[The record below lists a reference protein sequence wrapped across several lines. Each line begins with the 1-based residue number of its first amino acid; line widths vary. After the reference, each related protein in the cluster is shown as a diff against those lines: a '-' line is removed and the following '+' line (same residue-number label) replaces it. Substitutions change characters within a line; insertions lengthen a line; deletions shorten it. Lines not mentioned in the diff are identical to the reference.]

1 MENVKIITINTWKCD
16 GEYRV
21 RMGILAKQ
29 LKDLKPHVI
38 ACQEC
43 FYSEEANA
51 DTLKFLANEL
61 NMNYC
66 FLPGRSKKRLFEG
79 RMVNSTSGLGILSIY
94 PLAETA
100 SFDLPVV
107 PEDNDRKAFQ
117 ADVTLPS
124 KERLTITTTH
134 LTHLGQHKG
143 LRKVQAE
150 ALAGFVGASTAHP
163 YHIICGD
170 FNATPDS
177 EAVMAFRDLSKAADC
192 YTEGNGI
199 EPRYSLTYAY
209 YKANKQVCVDQIF
222 TLLLPGTDNY
232 PQFINSAVVLNITD
246 EVSGLYPSDHFGI
259 TTTLVIP

>member
-21 RMGILAKQ
+21 RVGILAKQ
-29 LKDLKPHVI
+29 LKQLKPHVI

-66 FLPGRSKKRLFEG
+66 FLPGRSKKRLFED
-79 RMVNSTSGLGILSIY
+79 RMVNSTSGLGILSVY
-94 PLAETA
+94 PLTETG
-100 SFDLPVV
+100 SFDLPIV
-107 PEDNDRKAFQ
+107 PEDNDRKAFR
-117 ADVTLPS
+117 ANVNLPS
-124 KERLTITTTH
+124 GKTITVTTTH
-134 LTHLGQHKG
+134 LTHLSQHKG
-143 LRKVQAE
+143 LRKSQAE
-150 ALAGFVGASTAHP
+150 ALAGFVSASTAHP

-177 EAVMAFRDLSKAADC
+177 EAVMAFRELSKAADC
-192 YTEGNGI
+192 YTQANGT
-199 EPRYSLTYAY
+199 EPRYSLAEAY
-209 YKANKQVCVDQIF
+209 YKTNKQVCVDQIF
-222 TLLLPGTDNY
+222 TLPLPGTDNY
-232 PQFINSAVVLNITD
+232 PRFINSAVVLNIPD
-246 EVSGLYPSDHFGI
+246 EASGLYPSDHFGI

>member
-1 MENVKIITINTWKCD
+1 
-16 GEYRV
+16 
-21 RMGILAKQ
+21 MGILAKQ
-29 LKDLKPHVI
+29 LNDLKPHVI

-43 FYSEEANA
+43 FYSEDANT
-51 DTLKFLANEL
+51 DTLNFLANEL

-79 RMVNSTSGLGILSIY
+79 KIVNSTSGLGILSPY
-94 PLAETA
+94 PLTDTN

-107 PEDNDRKAFQ
+107 HEDNDRKAFQ
-117 ADVTLPS
+117 ANVSLPS
-124 KERLTITTTH
+124 GKTVTITTTH

-143 LRKVQAE
+143 LRKAQAE
-150 ALAGFVGASTAHP
+150 ALAGFVNASTTYP

-177 EAVMAFRDLSKAADC
+177 EAVMAFRELSKAADC
-192 YTEGNGI
+192 FTEGNGT
-199 EPRYSLTYAY
+199 EPRYSLADAY

-222 TLLLPGTDNY
+222 TLLLPGTAKY
-232 PQFINSAVVLNITD
+232 PRFIDSAVVLNVPD
-246 EVSGLYPSDHFGI
+246 EETGLYPSNHFGI

>member
-1 MENVKIITINTWKCD
+1 MENVKIVTINTWKCD

-29 LKDLKPHVI
+29 LKQLKPHVI

-51 DTLKFLANEL
+51 DTLKFLAAEL

-79 RMVNSTSGLGILSIY
+79 RVVDSTSGLGILSVY
-94 PLAETA
+94 PVTETG

-107 PEDNDRKAFQ
+107 AEDNDRKAFR
-117 ADVTLPS
+117 ANVNLPS
-124 KERLTITTTH
+124 GKIVTVTTTH

-143 LRKVQAE
+143 LRKAQAE
-150 ALAGFVGASTAHP
+150 ALAGFVTEESPKP
-163 YHIICGD
+163 YYIICGD

-177 EAVMAFRDLSKAADC
+177 EAVMAFRELSKAVDC
-192 YTEGNGI
+192 YTEGNGA
-199 EPRYSLTYAY
+199 EPRYSLTDAY

-222 TLLLPGTDNY
+222 TLPFPGTDNY
-232 PQFINSAVVLNITD
+232 PRFIDSAVVLNVPD
-246 EVSGLYPSDHFGI
+246 EETGLYPSDHFGI
-259 TTTLVIP
+259 TTTLVIN

>member
-29 LKDLKPHVI
+29 LKQLKPHVI

-61 NMNYC
+61 NMNYS

-79 RMVNSTSGLGILSIY
+79 RMVNSTSGLGILSVY
-94 PLAETA
+94 PLAETGG
-100 SFDLPVV
+100 FDLPVV

-117 ADVTLPS
+117 VTANLPS
-124 KERLTITTTH
+124 GKNVTITTTH
-134 LTHLGQHKG
+134 LTHLGNNKG
-143 LRKVQAE
+143 LRKAQAE
-150 ALAGFVGASTAHP
+150 ALAGFVNANAAHP

-177 EAVMAFRDLSKAADC
+177 EAVMAFRALSSAADC
-192 YTEGNGI
+192 YTEGNGA
-199 EPRYSLTYAY
+199 EPRYSLTDAY
-209 YKANKQVCVDQIF
+209 YKANKKVCVDLIF
-222 TLLLPGTDNY
+222 TLPLPGTEKY
-232 PQFINSAVVLNITD
+232 PQFIDSAVVLNVPD
-246 EVSGLYPSDHFGI
+246 EESGLYPSDHFGI

>member
-1 MENVKIITINTWKCD
+1 VENVKIITINTWKCD

-29 LKDLKPHVI
+29 LNNLKPHVI

-43 FYSEEANA
+43 FYSEDANA
-51 DTLKFLANEL
+51 DTLKFLAKEL

-66 FLPGRSKKRLFEG
+66 FLPGRSKKRQFEG
-79 RMVNSTSGLGILSIY
+79 HLVNSTSGLGILSVY
-94 PLAETA
+94 PLTETG

-107 PEDNDRKAFQ
+107 HEDNDRKAFQ

-124 KERLTITTTH
+124 GGTLTITTTH

-143 LRKVQAE
+143 LRKAQAE
-150 ALAGFVGASTAHP
+150 ALAGFVSANTAHQ

-177 EAVMAFRDLSKAADC
+177 EAVMAFRELSKAADC

-199 EPRYSLTYAY
+199 EPRYSLADAY

-222 TLLLPGTDNY
+222 TLPLPGTDNY
-232 PQFINSAVVLNITD
+232 PKFIDSAVVLNVPDKET
-246 EVSGLYPSDHFGI
+246 GLYPSDHFGI

>member
-1 MENVKIITINTWKCD
+1 VENVKIITINTWKCD

-29 LKDLKPHVI
+29 LKQLKPHVI

-43 FYSEEANA
+43 FYSADANA

-79 RMVNSTSGLGILSIY
+79 RIVNSTSGLGILSVY
-94 PLAETA
+94 PLTETG

-107 PEDNDRKAFQ
+107 PEDNDRKAFR

-124 KERLTITTTH
+124 GDKLTIITTH

-143 LRKVQAE
+143 LRKAQAE
-150 ALAGFVGASTAHP
+150 ALAGFVTEETPNP

-177 EAVMAFRDLSKAADC
+177 EAVMAFRELAKAADC
-192 YTEGNGI
+192 FTEGNGL
-199 EPRYSLTYAY
+199 EPRYSLTDAY

-222 TLLLPGTDNY
+222 TLPLPGTDHY
-232 PQFINSAVVLNITD
+232 PQFIDSEVVLNVPDKET
-246 EVSGLYPSDHFGI
+246 GLYPSDHFGI
-259 TTTLVIP
+259 TTTLLIP